1 MINTSLEFQRLY
13 TPTAFREE
21 RILWRAVIQL
31 NIVRSIRTILEAL
44 SNPTTPYSSPELRA
58 HSTSRIRQSNASM
71 TYSPP
76 LLPTNDDNVIA
87 ATYNSNNGDGFDIQF
102 SHGSSPPQYPLLPPP
117 RRQYSDP
124 DFDPDSDTEFTVAN
138 NSVDFNHSPRSDP
151 ISSSATLATAP
162 FDALKARLL
171 PLQHIEALLIAKLV
185 PPNEEEATRL
195 HAGPSNYRDGNG
207 TIYAGN
213 NDHLMRGHGLGHHG
227 RGNSQYNQEIFVRPC
242 ASWKGALARARV
254 NFTDYSSCGGGGGG
268 GGGYSSSSSSSNNEY
283 YRTSQQQ
290 RPMSAGNTGLETPD
304 ELQEVLA
311 SCRNDMMQL
320 WNDRGIR
327 EILRRK
333 KIRLE
338 DASGL

>member
-1 MINTSLEFQRLY
+1 MLTLSLLEFQRLY

-44 SNPTTPYSSPELRA
+44 SHPTSPYSSPELRA
-58 HSTSRIRQSNASM
+58 QSTSRIRPSNASM

-76 LLPTNDDNVIA
+76 LQPTNDNITA
-87 ATYNSNNGDGFDIQF
+87 NQLANYSNGDGFDLQF
-102 SHGSSPPQYPLLPPP
+102 SHGSPPHIPSLPP
-117 RRQYSDP
+117 RHHSDP
-124 DFDPDSDTEFTVAN
+124 DFFPDSDTEFTIAN
-138 NSVDFNHSPRSDP
+138 NSVDFNHSPRSEP
-151 ISSSATLATAP
+151 LSSTATLASTS

-195 HAGPSNYRDGNG
+195 RTGPSNYRDGNG
-207 TIYAGN
+207 VHTGN
-213 NDHLMRGHGLGHHG
+213 DRRRGHG
-227 RGNSQYNQEIFVRPC
+227 RGNSHHNQEIFVRPC

-254 NFTDYSSCGGGGGG
+254 NLTDYPSFGDH
-268 GGGYSSSSSSSNNEY
+268 SSSSSSEY
-283 YRTSQQQ
+283 YSTSQ
-290 RPMSAGNTGLETPD
+290 RPTSAGNTGLETPD
-304 ELQEVLA
+304 ELQEVLS
-311 SCRNDMMQL
+311 SCRKDMIQL
-320 WNDRGIR
+320 WNDQGVR
-327 EILRRK
+327 EILRQK

>member
-1 MINTSLEFQRLY
+1 
-13 TPTAFREE
+13 
-21 RILWRAVIQL
+21 
-31 NIVRSIRTILEAL
+31 
-44 SNPTTPYSSPELRA
+44 
-58 HSTSRIRQSNASM
+58 M

-76 LLPTNDDNVIA
+76 LLPTNDNIIA
-87 ATYNSNNGDGFDIQF
+87 NQLANYSNGDGFDIQF
-102 SHGSSPPQYPLLPPP
+102 SQGSPPHYPLPLP

-138 NSVDFNHSPRSDP
+138 NSVDFSHSPRSDP
-151 ISSSATLATAP
+151 LSSSATLATTS
-162 FDALKARLL
+162 FEALKARLL

-185 PPNEEEATRL
+185 PPNEDEATRL

-207 TIYAGN
+207 MYAGN
-213 NDHLMRGHGLGHHG
+213 DHRRGHG

-254 NFTDYSSCGGGGGG
+254 NFTDYPSC
-268 GGGYSSSSSSSNNEY
+268 GGYSSSSSSSNNEY
-283 YRTSQQQ
+283 SSTVQQ
-290 RPMSAGNTGLETPD
+290 RPMTAGNTGLETPD
-304 ELQEVLA
+304 ELQEVLS
-311 SCRNDMMQL
+311 SCRKDMIQL
-320 WNDRGIR
+320 WNDQGIR